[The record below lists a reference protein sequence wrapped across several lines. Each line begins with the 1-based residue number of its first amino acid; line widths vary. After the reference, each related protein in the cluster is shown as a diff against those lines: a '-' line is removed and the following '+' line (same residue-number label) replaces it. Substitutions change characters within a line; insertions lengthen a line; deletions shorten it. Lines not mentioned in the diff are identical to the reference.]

1 MIDEKKMQE
10 AANNY
15 IGHEPEVD
23 EGCHVSARRDAFK
36 DGIAWFKKNLWHS
49 SKERPQQNDPIV
61 TKWWDEVD
69 GVSYEIDSIGSSQ
82 DWSVYCFRNNIMAWC
97 YVSDIQ

>member
-1 MIDEKKMQE
+1 MIDEKKIQE

-15 IGHEPEVD
+15 IGHDPEVD
-23 EGCHVSARRDAFK
+23 EGIYVASQRNAFK

-49 SKERPQQNDPIV
+49 TKERPQQDEPII

-82 DWSVYCFRNNIMAWC
+82 DWSGYCSRNTIMAWC
-97 YVSDIQ
+97 YVSDIL

>member
-1 MIDEKKMQE
+1 MIDEKKIQE

-23 EGCHVSARRDAFK
+23 EGIYVASQRNAFK

-49 SKERPQQNDPIV
+49 SQEEPEKDEILI
-61 TKWWDEVD
+61 TKFLDE
-69 GVSYEIDSIGSSQ
+69 GINYEIDSASWVSN
-82 DWSVYCFRNNIMAWC
+82 WKEHCNRNDIMAWC
-97 YVSDIQ
+97 YVSDILI

>member
-1 MIDEKKMQE
+1 MIDEKKIQE
-10 AANNY
+10 ATNNY

-49 SKERPQQNDPIV
+49 IKEEPENDEILI
-61 TKWWDEVD
+61 TKFLDE
-69 GVSYEIDSIGSSQ
+69 GVNYEIDSASWVDNWKEHCS
-82 DWSVYCFRNNIMAWC
+82 RNDIMAWC
-97 YVSDIQ
+97 YVSDILS

>member
-1 MIDEKKMQE
+1 MIDEMKIQE
-10 AANNY
+10 AANSY
-15 IGHEPEVD
+15 IEHEPEVD
-23 EGCHVSARRDAFK
+23 EGRHVSARRDAFK
-36 DGIAWFKKNLWHS
+36 DGIAWFKKNIWHS
-49 SKERPQQNDPIV
+49 SKERPQQNEPII

-82 DWSVYCFRNNIMAWC
+82 DWNVYCFRNNIMAWC